1 MPMLRGRIIKLAGV
15 PVERINPSPEVAWVL
30 RGDRGITWSDDP
42 PEEGSAVVKG
52 AWWPVGYEGPPLVSF
67 DKAKAEAFGLD
78 IGDTLTVNLLG
89 IPLTARI
96 ANLRDIKWNSL
107 SINFLMI
114 FSPNAVKEIPLSYVA
129 TAHFLPDSSEFE
141 ELALAK
147 KITQALP
154 NVSAIRVK
162 DVLADIKNMIG
173 DIGVAVRVIGM
184 IAVCISCLLYT
195 SPSPRD
201 RG

>member
-1 MPMLRGRIIKLAGV
+1 
-15 PVERINPSPEVAWVL
+15 
-30 RGDRGITWSDDP
+30 
-42 PEEGSAVVKG
+42 
-52 AWWPVGYEGPPLVSF
+52 
-67 DKAKAEAFGLD
+67 
-78 IGDTLTVNLLG
+78 
-89 IPLTARI
+89 
-96 ANLRDIKWNSL
+96 
-107 SINFLMI
+107 MI

-184 IAVCISCLLYT
+184 IAVCISVLVLSSAIAANHNRRIYEAVILKVLGASRLQVVRIFPFEFDLVAFDC
-195 SPSPRD
+195 
-201 RG
+201 